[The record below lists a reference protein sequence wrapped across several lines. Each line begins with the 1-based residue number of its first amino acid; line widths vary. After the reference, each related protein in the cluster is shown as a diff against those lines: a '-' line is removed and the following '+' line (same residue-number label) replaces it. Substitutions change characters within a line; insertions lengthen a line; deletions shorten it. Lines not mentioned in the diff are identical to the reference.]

1 MIMWKCD
8 TIFLMKQTVIISQH
22 SVFEYNSLKCINV
35 SIVDFKNIYVQRVQ
49 NELFDLWS
57 TDCVKDCKGKASGE
71 YQSCK
76 TCGGYVT
83 CVWGILYERQCPAGL
98 EWNDNLKV
106 CDWPN
111 AAGCALAG

>member
-1 MIMWKCD
+1 MA
-8 TIFLMKQTVIISQH
+8 LN
-22 SVFEYNSLKCINV
+22 YNSLETLRAFVFN
-35 SIVDFKNIYVQRVQ
+35 SILMEILIFI
-49 NELFDLWS
+49 
-57 TDCVKDCKGKASGE
+57 DCVKDCKGKASGE

-98 EWNDNLKV
+98 EWNDSLKV

-111 AAGCALAG
+111 AAGCAMAG